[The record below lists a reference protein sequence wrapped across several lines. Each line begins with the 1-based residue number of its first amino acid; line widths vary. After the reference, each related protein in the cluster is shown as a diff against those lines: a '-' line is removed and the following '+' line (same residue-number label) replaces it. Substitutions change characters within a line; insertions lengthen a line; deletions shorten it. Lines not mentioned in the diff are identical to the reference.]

1 MKDVLT
7 IFFAALACLGV
18 LLLWPPAGDTV
29 AGETIA
35 APAKTLSAR

>member
-35 APAKTLSAR
+35 APATAGSVR